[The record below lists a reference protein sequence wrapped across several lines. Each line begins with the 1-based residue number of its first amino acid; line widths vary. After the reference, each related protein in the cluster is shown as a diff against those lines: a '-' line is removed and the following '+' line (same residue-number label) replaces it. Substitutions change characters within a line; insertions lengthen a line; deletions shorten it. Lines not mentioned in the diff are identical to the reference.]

1 MTQGAC
7 GERSPDVLTIQGDPL
22 IEMSPGFRFLSLFP
36 ARERKVRG
44 VPDGEEVWS

>member
-1 MTQGAC
+1 MGTVAAG
-7 GERSPDVLTIQGDPL
+7 RFDDQGDPL
-22 IEMSPGFRFLSLFP
+22 IETSPEFRFLSLFA